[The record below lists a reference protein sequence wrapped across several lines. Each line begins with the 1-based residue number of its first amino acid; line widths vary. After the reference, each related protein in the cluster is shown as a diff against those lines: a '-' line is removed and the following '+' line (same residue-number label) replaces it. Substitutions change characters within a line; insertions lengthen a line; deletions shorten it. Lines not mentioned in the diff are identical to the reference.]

1 MIFTF
6 FFLIKIQA
14 FSTYRDGLNGSR
26 INLLFYY
33 FRKKNQSKGL
43 KINEMLT

>member
-33 FRKKNQSKGL
+33 FSKKELIKSIENK
-43 KINEMLT
+43 